1 MRWIRSGPQGVEKL
15 KGHTFFN
22 SIDWKK
28 LLAKETNPPF
38 KPTVA
43 TDEAFYFDS
52 AFTSKT
58 PKGNAR
64 LYDEVSDIK

>member
-1 MRWIRSGPQGVEKL
+1 MS
-15 KGHTFFN
+15 HSFFSTIN
-22 SIDWKK
+22 WEQ
-28 LLAKETNPPF
+28 LANKNTDPPF

-58 PKGNAR
+58 PKGEEKR
-64 LYDEVSDIK
+64 FWY